1 MYTICKVTGQICRK
15 HDVTLQIFFSFH
27 AIKIGALTGILRLT
41 NKFQDFAVRN
51 RMQPL
56 ELRALD

>member
-1 MYTICKVTGQICRK
+1 MYTICKESGQICRK

-27 AIKIGALTGILRLT
+27 TINIGVFTGILKLT

-51 RMQPL
+51 RMTHV
-56 ELRALD
+56 RIACS